1 MPLTVNADTNAGR
14 FGGLRGRLWCMALL
28 AVVCTL
34 LLATSTLSTSIETFR
49 KARSGAENMRQ
60 FTAIFDAANLI
71 SAERGPANSL
81 MTASEPKRFEA
92 LRAWRGFMQDTDA
105 ALDDLERRDI
115 PVEMISRVRT
125 QLDRGRAL
133 ILALEHKPRPE
144 RSYAEIRAAIDAMF
158 LARDDYRPIIEWHSG
173 EILKLDREL
182 GAIIV
187 QGIALSDMR
196 EYAGRLGSYLIAP
209 MAASTAV
216 APQDIAASN
225 AARGRLLEI
234 WDLLGPN
241 ALALPETVAIRTM
254 RAEADQTFMGRGL
267 ALIDEQ
273 MALGGRT
280 GQFSLDGVS
289 FTERYVAMM
298 RPLGEMR
305 DIYFKEIA
313 GQFET
318 KEHDALS
325 ALYRNGLTT
334 AVLLL
339 LVVGLVASVQF
350 YILRPLL
357 KGAQAVIALADERP
371 AVLVSAPDEVREIQR
386 LYGAIGILS
395 ERLSERALLT
405 RKLEA
410 LATTDGLT
418 GLLNRRALESR
429 GETLMADGVRFLI
442 LLDIDHFKSINDR
455 YGHPFGDT
463 VLRATADLMRRSMGT
478 AVHLARFGG
487 EEFAVLLER
496 GSLAQAANAA
506 RKLKSAIAN
515 HALATPD
522 GELLTVTASFGVAGG
537 ADLPWS
543 DMVAHADAA
552 LYRAKAAG
560 RNRVRVFHSSTEAG
574 RPAQSYREGAGPM
587 R

>member
-1 MPLTVNADTNAGR
+1 MPLNVNADTNAGR

-28 AVVCTL
+28 AIVCTL
-34 LLATSTLSTSIETFR
+34 LLATSTLSTSIEAFR

-81 MTASEPKRFEA
+81 MTASEAKHGEA
-92 LRAWRGFMQDTDA
+92 LRAWRTFMLDTDA
-105 ALDDLERRDI
+105 ALDDLERRNI
-115 PVEMISRVRT
+115 PDEMISRVRM
-125 QLDRGRAL
+125 QLDAGRVLIAAL
-133 ILALEHKPRPE
+133 DGKPRSQ
-144 RSYAEIRAAIDAMF
+144 RNYAEIRAAVDAMF
-158 LARDDYRPIIEWHSG
+158 LARDDYRPIIEWQSG
-173 EILKLDREL
+173 EILKFDREL
-182 GAIIV
+182 GSIIV

-209 MAASTAV
+209 MAASTGV
-216 APQDIAASN
+216 TPQDIAASN

-241 ALALPETVAIRTM
+241 ALALPETEAIRLM
-254 RAEADQTFMGRGL
+254 RAKADETFMRQGL

-273 MALGGRT
+273 MALGGKT
-280 GQFSLDGVS
+280 GDFSLDGVS
-289 FTERYVAMM
+289 FTKRYVAMM
-298 RPLGEMR
+298 QPLGDMR
-305 DIYFKEIA
+305 NIYFNEIA
-313 GQFET
+313 RQFET
-318 KEHDALS
+318 REHDALS

-339 LVVGLVASVQF
+339 LVLGLVASVQV

-371 AVLVSAPDEVREIQR
+371 AVLVSAPDEVKEIQR
-386 LYGAIGILS
+386 LYGAIGILAQ
-395 ERLSERALLT
+395 RLDERALLT

-418 GLLNRRALESR
+418 DLLNRRALESR
-429 GETLMADGVRFLI
+429 GQTLMVDGTRFLI

-463 VLRATADLMRRSMGT
+463 VLRATADLMRRSTGT
-478 AVHLARFGG
+478 EVHLARFGG
-487 EEFAVLLER
+487 EEFAVLLES

-515 HALATPD
+515 QAMATPD
-522 GELLTVTASFGVAGG
+522 GGILKVTASFGVAGG
-537 ADLPWS
+537 AGQSWS
-543 DMVAHADAA
+543 DMVAYADAA

-560 RNRVRVFHSSTEAG
+560 RNRVRVFHPSS
-574 RPAQSYREGAGPM
+574 
-587 R
+587 